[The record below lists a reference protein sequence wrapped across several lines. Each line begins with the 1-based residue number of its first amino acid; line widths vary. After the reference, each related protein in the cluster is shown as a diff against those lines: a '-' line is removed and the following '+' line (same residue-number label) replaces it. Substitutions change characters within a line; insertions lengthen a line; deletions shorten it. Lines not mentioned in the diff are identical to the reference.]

1 MNNFVKGMLV
11 VLAIIYVV
19 SPIDLISGSPV
30 DDIIVVLLTIAAQ
43 KRSKLTN

>member
-30 DDIIVVLLTIAAQ
+30 DDIVVVLLTIAAQ